1 MSLRAGIAITCF
13 LAAPIV
19 FGEEASYRMTGGD
32 TPVSA
37 SSNGFSQVVLAT
49 EDGGTEVRVATTLT
63 PIGAE
68 GTYGGV
74 VAGDR
79 PEVPDGFALPGALEK
94 RLQPDLGA
102 WQAATLVLEWA
113 ADRVSVDIDDEGAQD
128 AVSVLERGRGRCSGL
143 ANASV
148 ALLRAAG
155 FEARTVSGLLIGD
168 DGPIPHR
175 WVECRFPGAGWVAS
189 DPTLGLWT
197 MTPRH
202 VVFPDTVVNLPEV
215 RVISASDDGLHR
227 LPKHGGRLMRPNQ
240 GADLVCQ
247 LNPGW
252 NQPDPVA
259 VLRGSG
265 GEIRRSS
272 FEPEAHFSG
281 LLPGRWIL
289 EINSGEMVVERH
301 QIDLR
306 SGDFRIYV
314 VGNGG
319 DQTKRGTGS

>member
-1 MSLRAGIAITCF
+1 MSLRAGIAITSL
-13 LAAPIV
+13 LAASIMT
-19 FGEEASYRMTGGD
+19 GEEASYLVAGGD

-37 SSNGFSQVVLAT
+37 SSNGFSQVVLPTA
-49 EDGGTEVRVATTLT
+49 DGGSKVLVATTLT
-63 PIGAE
+63 PIGAD

-74 VAGDR
+74 IAGDR
-79 PEVPDGFALPGALEK
+79 PEVPDGFTLPGELAK
-94 RLQPDLGA
+94 RLRPDLGA

-113 ADRVSVDIDDEGAQD
+113 ADSVSVDIEDNGAQD
-128 AVSVLERGRGRCSGL
+128 AVSVLKRGRGRCSGL
-143 ANASV
+143 ANATA

-175 WVECRFPGAGWVAS
+175 WVECRLPGAGWVAS

-197 MTPRH
+197 VTPRH
-202 VVFPDTVVNLPEV
+202 VVFPDTVINLPEV
-215 RVISASDDGLHR
+215 RVITASDDGLFR
-227 LPKHGGRLMRPNQ
+227 LPKHGGRLVRPNE

-247 LNPGW
+247 VNPTW
-252 NQPDPVA
+252 DHPNPVA

-265 GEIRRSS
+265 GETRRST
-272 FEPEAHFSG
+272 FEPEARFSD
-281 LLPGRWIL
+281 LLPGTWIL
-289 EINSGEMVVERH
+289 EINSGETVVERH

-319 DQTKRGTGS
+319 EKRKRGSGP